1 MNGSGALLLADRP
14 LLRLGLGWSRWLVWV
29 WPPGRLLHLHLLPS
43 QQQHSRPQVREVMET
58 PARTPATS
66 NLSQTARSA
75 SSSSAVLSGSLSPSR
90 SSSVTMLQVKLASN
104 FIFTDC
110 E

>member
-1 MNGSGALLLADRP
+1 MNGSGALLLADLP
-14 LLRLGLGWSRWLVWV
+14 LLMVLGWSRWLVVV
-29 WPPGRLLHLHLLPS
+29 WPPGRLLPLHLPS

-66 NLSQTARSA
+66 SLHTARSA
-75 SSSSAVLSGSLSPSR
+75 SSSSAVLSGSLSPSW

>member
-1 MNGSGALLLADRP
+1 MNGSGALLLADLP
-14 LLRLGLGWSRWLVWV
+14 LLMVLGWSRWLVVV
-29 WPPGRLLHLHLLPS
+29 WPPGRLLPLHLLPS

-66 NLSQTARSA
+66 SLVHTPRSA
-75 SSSSAVLSGSLSPSR
+75 SSSSAVLSGSLSPSW

-110 E
+110 K

>member
-1 MNGSGALLLADRP
+1 MNGSGALLLADLP
-14 LLRLGLGWSRWLVWV
+14 LLMVLGWSRWLVWV
-29 WPPGRLLHLHLLPS
+29 WPPGRLLPLHLLPS
-43 QQQHSRPQVREVMET
+43 QQQHSRQQVREVMET

-66 NLSQTARSA
+66 SLSNTPRSA
-75 SSSSAVLSGSLSPSR
+75 SSSSSAVSSCSLSPSW